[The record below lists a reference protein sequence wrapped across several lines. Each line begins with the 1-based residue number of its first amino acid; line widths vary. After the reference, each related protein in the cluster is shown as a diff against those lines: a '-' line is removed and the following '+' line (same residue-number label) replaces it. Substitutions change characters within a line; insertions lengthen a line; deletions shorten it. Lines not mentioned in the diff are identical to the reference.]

1 MLDAGSSWWT
11 PGKVEMNELLATN
24 LDGYRTSFGRRSD
37 QSNLFMRASD
47 ATIFPQQPY
56 MQPGENLQ
64 QSLRESP
71 GECWAEFRNF
81 RKRGKRGIA
90 SLEIIGPPNDVNM
103 GYVLP
108 VRQICA
114 TPERIA
120 S

>member
-1 MLDAGSSWWT
+1 
-11 PGKVEMNELLATN
+11 
-24 LDGYRTSFGRRSD
+24 
-37 QSNLFMRASD
+37 
-47 ATIFPQQPY
+47 

-64 QSLRESP
+64 QRLSESP
-71 GECWAEFRNF
+71 GEYWAEFRNF

-120 S
+120 SSQYQFSRRVIWKRRRRKSRLPSDSLAPGPPRIPFCAGQP